1 MAQDISLL
9 GATYQ
14 AVPAVQLPKSG
25 GGTARFDDA
34 SVTTAVAADVAAG
47 KLFLAAD
54 GTITTGTGS
63 GGGGAFGTLIKTQ
76 SLGHLA
82 TTSTSEVNTN
92 QTITVTGINDYDV
105 LLYVLSSDVQANGH
119 LIGELCVITLAAT
132 SNVHTK
138 SGNTVA
144 TAKLYFKKSNSGVIT
159 SSGVSSAYGVY
170 PKSGTISSGSLTLPL
185 YMKYSST
192 YSSTIDD
199 DFTVD
204 IYGVSI
210 CDLLGI

>member
-9 GATYQ
+9 GATYEG
-14 AVPAVQLPKSG
+14 VPAVQLPKSG

-54 GTITTGTGS
+54 GTITTGTSS
-63 GGGGAFGTLIKTQ
+63 GGGGIGTLIKTQ

-82 TTSTSEVNTN
+82 TTSTSEVDTGK
-92 QTITVTGINDYDV
+92 TITVTGINNYDA

-119 LIGELCVITLAAT
+119 LIGELCVIILGAG
-132 SNVHTK
+132 SEVHTK
-138 SGNTVA
+138 SSNTVA
-144 TAKLYFKKSNSGVIT
+144 TAKLYFKKSNDGVIT
-159 SSGVSSAYGVY
+159 SSNVSSAYGVY
-170 PKSGTISSGSLTLPL
+170 PKSGTISSGSLTLPI
-185 YMKYSST
+185 YMKYSNT
-192 YSSTIDD
+192 YSKTIDD
-199 DFTVD
+199 DFTVN

-210 CDLLGI
+210 CDLLGV

>member
-9 GATYQ
+9 GATYEG
-14 AVPAVQLPKSG
+14 VPAVQLPKSG

-34 SVTTAVAADVAAG
+34 SITTAVAADVAAG

-54 GTITTGTGS
+54 GTITTGTSS
-63 GGGGAFGTLIKTQ
+63 GGGGIGTLIKTQ

-92 QTITVTGINDYDV
+92 QTITVAGINDYDV

-119 LIGELCVITLAAT
+119 LIGELCVITLGAP

-138 SGNTVA
+138 SSNTVA
-144 TAKLYFKKSNSGVIT
+144 TAKLYFKKSNKGVIT
-159 SSGVSSAYGVY
+159 SSGVSAAYGVY

>member
-9 GATYQ
+9 GATYEG
-14 AVPAVQLPKSG
+14 VPAVQLPKSG

-54 GTITTGTGS
+54 GTITTGTSS
-63 GGGGAFGTLIKTQ
+63 GGGGIGTLIKTQ
-76 SLGHLA
+76 SLGHLT
-82 TTSTSEVNTN
+82 TTSTSEVDTGK
-92 QTITVTGINDYDV
+92 TITVTGINDYDA
-105 LLYVLSSDVQANGH
+105 LLYVLSTDVQANGH
-119 LIGELCVITLAAT
+119 LIGELCMITLAAT

-159 SSGVSSAYGVY
+159 SSGVSAAYGVY

-192 YSSTIDD
+192 YSSTIDG